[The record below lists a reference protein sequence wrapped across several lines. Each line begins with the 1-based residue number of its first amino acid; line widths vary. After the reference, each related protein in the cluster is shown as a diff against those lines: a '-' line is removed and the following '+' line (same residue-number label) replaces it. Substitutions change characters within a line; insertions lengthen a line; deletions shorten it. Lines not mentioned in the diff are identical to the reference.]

1 MTAMA
6 AGRLRVTGEPS
17 ADRLLVDDPL
27 ALLVGMLLDQQVP
40 MEWAFR
46 SPLVLKERLGGTLD
60 AAAIASMPPEELDAI
75 FRAKPAL
82 HRYPGNMAKRTQTLC
97 RHLVDSYD
105 GDPARV
111 WTEAGSAEDLYRR
124 IRELPGY
131 GEQKARI
138 FLAVLGKRLGRAPDG
153 WQEYAGPY
161 GEDTP
166 RSVADVD
173 SADTLEKV
181 REHKRAEKE
190 TVREH
195 KRAEKKKAS
204 EPQPPA

>member
-1 MTAMA
+1 MAMTA
-6 AGRLRVTGEPS
+6 GGLPITGDAS

-27 ALLVGMLLDQQVP
+27 ALLVGMMLDQQVP

-60 AAAIASMPPEELDAI
+60 AAAIASMPPEELDEI

-82 HRYPGNMAKRTQTLC
+82 HRYPGNMAKRTQILC
-97 RHLVDSYD
+97 RHLVDFYD
-105 GDPARV
+105 GDPAVV
-111 WTEAGSAEDLYRR
+111 WTGAGSAEDLYRR

-161 GEDTP
+161 GDDTP

-173 SADTLEKV
+173 SADSLEQV
-181 REHKRAEKE
+181 REQKRADKG
-190 TVREH
+190 
-195 KRAEKKKAS
+195 KAR